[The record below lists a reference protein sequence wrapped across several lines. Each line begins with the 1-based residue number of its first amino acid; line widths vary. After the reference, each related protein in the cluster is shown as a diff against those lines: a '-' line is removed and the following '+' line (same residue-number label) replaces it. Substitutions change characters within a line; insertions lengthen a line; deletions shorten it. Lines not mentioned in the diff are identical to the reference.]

1 MNVGFLNMSPVCD
14 LSACVS
20 TRVRYKSADWSNGP
34 DISQEKGNY
43 ELCSKYGDFSTL
55 LVSSLFLIRI
65 YSQCWYQI
73 TMRRLQNSYRQYRTK
88 YIQNTAR
95 NSCLQIFYLSDLLRS
110 LFFLR
115 YITTLFIIRLAKTVR
130 KPERTEVPNR
140 KTKLKKPGEDS
151 LGYNNLK

>member
-1 MNVGFLNMSPVCD
+1 
-14 LSACVS
+14 
-20 TRVRYKSADWSNGP
+20 
-34 DISQEKGNY
+34 
-43 ELCSKYGDFSTL
+43 
-55 LVSSLFLIRI
+55 
-65 YSQCWYQI
+65 
-73 TMRRLQNSYRQYRTK
+73 MRRLQNSYRQYRTK